1 MSADPASSRALA
13 TSTDFTCSRG
23 AVASDGC
30 ERPARGG
37 TKARQ
42 VHRQFLRVL
51 QGDNEELRRRIEE
64 LSLKSAELDVE
75 QQVDLT

>member
-1 MSADPASSRALA
+1 MSVAH
-13 TSTDFTCSRG
+13 FHKIGC
-23 AVASDGC
+23 VASDGC

-37 TKARQ
+37 KKTRQ